1 MNHCATELFRLALW
15 RGICDKD
22 FCDEC
27 ADNAIAICARGASDT
42 RMFCRKRGNQQ
53 QASFLK
59 RRAVFIHYL
68 SCAKTARE
76 ANDNRLL
83 AAQEETQTFLFHRRM
98 KSANDGD
105 VCLAQFYREV
115 VGFENEV
122 AGAAVGAKEGKRVCV
137 EQVEIADKAKLFG
150 RGASEKGFEG
160 ARIARVSVGK
170 SGNIH
175 FRVMMQPRA
184 HVRFHVARL
193 DVSLTRVMK
202 QQPQV
207 HHPTR

>member
-1 MNHCATELFRLALW
+1 MNHCATELFRLALR
-15 RGICDKD
+15 RGVCDKD
-22 FCDEC
+22 FCGEC
-27 ADNAIAICARGASDT
+27 ADNAIAICARGASDA
-42 RMFCRKRGNQQ
+42 RMFCLKRGNQQ

-76 ANDNRLL
+76 PNDNRLL
-83 AAQEETQTFLFHRRM
+83 AAQEDTQTFLFHRRM
-98 KSANDGD
+98 KAANDGN
-105 VCLAQFYREV
+105 VCVAQFYREV
-115 VGFENEV
+115 IGFENEI
-122 AGAAVGAKEGKRVCV
+122 AGAAIGAEKRERFCI
-137 EQVEIADKAKLFG
+137 EQVEIAHKRYLSG

-193 DVSLTRVMK
+193 DVYPTRVMK